1 MDTTLKNTLALLF
14 VASEPIS
21 RKQLAQLNQSDEAA
35 ISQAITK
42 LNDHLHGSGLHIVQ
56 HNGRYELTTTS
67 EVAEVVATYFGD
79 RPNSL
84 LAAALETLAII
95 AYKQPIDKESI
106 DEIRGIASD
115 QTLRNLLSRGLI
127 AQKQSKG
134 KPIHYVTT
142 AQFLVQS
149 GLQSID
155 QLPVMTEENDAK

>member
-1 MDTTLKNTLALLF
+1 MDTILKSTLALLF

-35 ISQAITK
+35 ISQAIMK
-42 LNDHLHGSGLHIVQ
+42 LYEYLRSSGLHIIQ
-56 HNGRYELTTTS
+56 HNDRYELTTTS
-67 EVAEVVATYFGD
+67 EVAEVVAAYFGA

-84 LAAALETLAII
+84 SAAALETLAII